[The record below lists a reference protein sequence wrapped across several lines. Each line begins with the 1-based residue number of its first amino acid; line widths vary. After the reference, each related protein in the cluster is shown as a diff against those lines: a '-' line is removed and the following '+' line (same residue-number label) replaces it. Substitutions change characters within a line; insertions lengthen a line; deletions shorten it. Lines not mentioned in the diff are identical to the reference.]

1 MGLPDNEAGFLEGLA
16 HRGER
21 KPPGARAAAPATHAI
36 SETTD
41 RLGGEIVER
50 GHPAVMRVETAA
62 GEYKLSRHEGVR
74 RMALTQKDAR
84 VMIITPHNDQ
94 GRGVARTL
102 GFGELA

>member
-1 MGLPDNEAGFLEGLA
+1 MRLPDNEASFLEGLT
-16 HRGER
+16 HCGKR
-21 KPPGARAAAPATHAI
+21 KPPGARAAGPATHAI

-62 GEYKLSRHEGVR
+62 GEYKLSRHEGMC

-84 VMIITPHNDQ
+84 VMVITPHDDQ
-94 GRGVARTL
+94 GR
-102 GFGELA
+102 